1 RTRRNGHCDLV
12 CPDVIRM
19 SVSTVGLVADHD
31 LRIERGDELHQL
43 LSLQLWRA
51 AGERPWMLGG
61 GCSRHTGVPP
71 TTDPTQ
77 VAMFTNPQLV
87 QCRGQLT
94 GTVAT
99 ELISLSRAERTQLRW
114 NDLALL
120 AERAGHQA

>member
-1 RTRRNGHCDLV
+1 
-12 CPDVIRM
+12 
-19 SVSTVGLVADHD
+19 
-31 LRIERGDELHQL
+31 GDELHQL

-120 AERAGHQA
+120 AERAGHQADLGSLFDVTCHRATRGDRFVVRVGMDQQ